1 MKLTEARLRAFIRG
15 VIRES
20 MDYDPMY
27 HEQLLTLKLSAYVL
41 PYLKKAFPG
50 VVENWDVQSKEIT
63 LSASTNESEARALRD
78 HLSDHSKLID
88 NQVKSFLQ
96 NFCFEKPRMLGGS
109 LVIRFS
115 EPTWK
120 IGQRVEVYGI
130 EGDNKLQASSE
141 GEAWDNTGIWYGS
154 RGSHPGFEVIIDD
167 YNPDTGYT
175 LVATEDSESKLYGV
189 SEHNIR
195 EVGSGPDFRMS
206 RGYEQ
211 DLEDWVKN
219 NPYRGDE
226 D

>member
-1 MKLTEARLRAFIRG
+1 
-15 VIRES
+15 
-20 MDYDPMY
+20 MD
-27 HEQLLTLKLSAYVL
+27 
-41 PYLKKAFPG
+41 
-50 VVENWDVQSKEIT
+50 
-63 LSASTNESEARALRD
+63 
-78 HLSDHSKLID
+78 
-88 NQVKSFLQ
+88 
-96 NFCFEKPRMLGGS
+96 
-109 LVIRFS
+109 
-115 EPTWK
+115 
-120 IGQRVEVYGI
+120 
-130 EGDNKLQASSE
+130 
-141 GEAWDNTGIWYGS
+141 